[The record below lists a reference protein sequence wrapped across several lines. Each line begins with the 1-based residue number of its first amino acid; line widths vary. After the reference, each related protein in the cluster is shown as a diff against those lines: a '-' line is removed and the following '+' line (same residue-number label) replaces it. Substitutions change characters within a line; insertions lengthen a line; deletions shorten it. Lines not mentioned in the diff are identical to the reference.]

1 MAGTQTARPSRN
13 LRSRQLAAIHVAK
26 KNLGLDDE
34 SYRAVLRNATGLESA
49 GDMDARQRA
58 KVLADMRRRGFDRS
72 PRRAA
77 TPALGPRPHNF
88 RTNPQYSKIEALLH
102 ECGKGWSYAGGISRN
117 MFGKPRI
124 EMCSAA
130 ELRGIIT
137 ALEKYRRRHHD
148 DEKEI
153 A

>member
-1 MAGTQTARPSRN
+1 MAGTQQHGRT
-13 LRSRQLAAIHVAK
+13 LRHRQLAAIHLAK
-26 KNLGLDDE
+26 RDLGLSDE
-34 SYRAVLRNATGLESA
+34 DYRAALRNATGLESA
-49 GDMDARQRA
+49 GDMNDHQRG
-58 KVLADMRRRGFDRS
+58 KVLAEMRRRGFDT
-72 PRRAA
+72 A
-77 TPALGPRPHNF
+77 PAGRPAPPSLGPRPHNF
-88 RTNPQYSKIEALLH
+88 ATNPQYGKIEALLH
-102 ECGKGWSYAGGISRN
+102 ECAKGWSYAAGISRN
-117 MFGKPRI
+117 MYSKPRI

>member
-1 MAGTQTARPSRN
+1 MAGPQQHART
-13 LRSRQLAAIHVAK
+13 LRHRQLAAIHLAK
-26 KNLGLDDE
+26 RDLGLSEED
-34 SYRAVLRNATGLESA
+34 YRAALRNATGLESA
-49 GDMDARQRA
+49 GDMSDQQRG
-58 KVLADMRRRGFDRS
+58 KVLAEMRRRGFQS
-72 PRRAA
+72 APRKPEPRAFGA
-77 TPALGPRPHNF
+77 RPHNF
-88 RTNPQYSKIEALLH
+88 KTNPQYSKIEALLH
-102 ECGKGWSYAGGISRN
+102 ECNKPWHYAGGIGRK